1 MRVAT
6 MVLNTRH
13 SQPTGCRNGNKKEES
28 KTACIR
34 ARVRSS
40 MGS

>member
-1 MRVAT
+1 MRVAPKA
-6 MVLNTRH
+6 LSTRDAK
-13 SQPTGCRNGNKKEES
+13 PTGCRNRNEKEES
-28 KTACIR
+28 KTAYIN